1 MFDPIKLLIISVLL
15 TCVPL
20 VLMGCTSYLK
30 IHIVLSFIKNAL
42 GTQAVPGGLIVS
54 FLSILMTLFIL
65 EPTVTKIIERAH
77 HEQPAFDKVFSDVH
91 EAKKIASVAMPYFE
105 FLRAHTK
112 PEAVLFFQGLRQR
125 LLAYEGTL
133 PIDDAQQLHAWAVML
148 PAFLLTELK
157 DAFRMGVMLLLPF
170 LLVDLIVCNT
180 LAGLG
185 MHMVNPLTIGLPLK
199 LFLFFSADCW
209 TLLIKALILSY
220 Q

>member
-1 MFDPIKLLIISVLL
+1 MQDPIKLLIISVLL
-15 TCVPL
+15 TCIPL
-20 VLMGCTSYLK
+20 ILMGCTSYLK

-54 FLSILMTLFIL
+54 FLSIIMTLFIL
-65 EPTVTKIIERAH
+65 EPTITKIVERAH
-77 HEQPAFDKVFSDVH
+77 QEQPVFEKVFIDSAQV
-91 EAKKIASVAMPYFE
+91 KKVALVATPYFE
-105 FLRAHTK
+105 FLHAHTK
-112 PEAVLFFQGLRQR
+112 PEAVSFFQGLRQR
-125 LLAYEGTL
+125 LLKHEAVL
-133 PIDDAQQLHAWAVML
+133 PLDDPQQLHAWAVML

-209 TLLIKALILSY
+209 TLLMKALILSY